1 MSARSEGEREHD
13 RRYPKTADVAAG
25 AEPGEKAADPGR
37 RSPLDS
43 SEEVAEHRRP
53 KGDPQRYDKHGGKLD
68 HDGKPAK
75 SET

>member
-1 MSARSEGEREHD
+1 MSGRSEAQREHD

-25 AEPGEKAADPGR
+25 AEPGPKPADPGR
-37 RSPLDS
+37 RSSLDS
-43 SEEVAEHRRP
+43 SEEVGEMRRP

>member
-1 MSARSEGEREHD
+1 MSGQDEADREHD
-13 RRYPKTADVAAG
+13 RRHPKTADVGAG
-25 AEPGEKAADPGR
+25 AAPGNKPADPGR
-37 RSPLDS
+37 RPALAGEDTG
-43 SEEVAEHRRP
+43 EMRRP